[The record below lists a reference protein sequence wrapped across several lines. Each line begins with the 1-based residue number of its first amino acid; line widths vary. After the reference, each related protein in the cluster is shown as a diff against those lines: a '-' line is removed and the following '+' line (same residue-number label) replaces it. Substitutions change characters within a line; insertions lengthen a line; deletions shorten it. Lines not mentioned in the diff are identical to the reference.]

1 MADSNLNVPVII
13 QATRLDTSVLPRNIF
28 SQSYLLYVIAQGTD
42 VGNVANKANEA
53 GQGAYDAQVRND
65 EQDVILADHESRIE
79 AAEATL
85 INHEH
90 RIAAA
95 ESTLADHE
103 TRITAAETELADHE
117 TRIAANESE
126 LANHD
131 ARITQNTNDIDALDT
146 RLTAAEGSI
155 STLQSTVG
163 DHSTRISALEYATT
177 RKKSEVVYSGVSVTI
192 PTAPTNLVSLLKTL
206 TPSSGTLAPFFD
218 TVNNK
223 MVVFNENKTLF
234 FKLSIVGTWP
244 SGTANRSMQ
253 LTFSG
258 SVPDTLVSSRNSATT
273 TDNILLA
280 TFFSVDKDGFLATN
294 GSTLTIQSNGAA
306 FTATTIKIIAE
317 Q

>member
-65 EQDVILADHESRIE
+65 EQDVILVDHEIRLAS
-79 AAEATL
+79 AEAK
-85 INHEH
+85 IQ
-90 RIAAA
+90 
-95 ESTLADHE
+95 DHE
-103 TRITAAETELADHE
+103 TRITNAEAAIVGLDSRLTTAENDIDYLTDEVVAIQNTLSDHE
-117 TRIAANESE
+117 TRI
-126 LANHD
+126 D
-131 ARITQNTNDIDALDT
+131 
-146 RLTAAEGSI
+146 
-155 STLQSTVG
+155 
-163 DHSTRISALEYATT
+163 ALEYATT

-234 FKLSIVGTWP
+234 FKMSIVGTWP

>member
-1 MADSNLNVPVII
+1 MADSSLNNPVAV
-13 QATRLDTSVLPRNIF
+13 QSTRLDASILPRNIF
-28 SQSYLLYVIAQGTD
+28 SQSYMLYVIAQGTD

-65 EQDVILADHESRIE
+65 EQDVILVDHEIRLAS
-79 AAEATL
+79 AEAK
-85 INHEH
+85 IQ
-90 RIAAA
+90 
-95 ESTLADHE
+95 DHE
-103 TRITAAETELADHE
+103 TRITNAEAAIVGLDSRLTTAENDIDYLTNEVVAIQNTLSDHE
-117 TRIAANESE
+117 TRI
-126 LANHD
+126 D
-131 ARITQNTNDIDALDT
+131 
-146 RLTAAEGSI
+146 
-155 STLQSTVG
+155 
-163 DHSTRISALEYATT
+163 ALEYATT

>member
-65 EQDVILADHESRIE
+65 EQDVILVDHEIRLAS
-79 AAEATL
+79 AEAK
-85 INHEH
+85 IQ
-90 RIAAA
+90 
-95 ESTLADHE
+95 DHE
-103 TRITAAETELADHE
+103 TRITNAEAAIVGLDSRLTTAENDIDYLTDEVVAIQNTLSDHE
-117 TRIAANESE
+117 TRI
-126 LANHD
+126 D
-131 ARITQNTNDIDALDT
+131 
-146 RLTAAEGSI
+146 
-155 STLQSTVG
+155 
-163 DHSTRISALEYATT
+163 ALEYATT

-192 PTAPTNLVSLLKTL
+192 PTTPTNLVSLLKTL
-206 TPSSGTLAPFFD
+206 TPSSGSLAPFFD

-258 SVPDTLVSSRNSATT
+258 SVPDTLVSSRNAATT
-273 TDNILLA
+273 TDNILLS

>member
-1 MADSNLNVPVII
+1 MADSNLNTPVIV
-13 QATRLDTSVLPRNIF
+13 QATRLDTSILPRNIF

-53 GQGAYDAQVRND
+53 GQGAYDAQARND
-65 EQDVILADHESRIE
+65 EQDVILVDHEIRLAS
-79 AAEATL
+79 AEAK
-85 INHEH
+85 IQ
-90 RIAAA
+90 
-95 ESTLADHE
+95 DHE
-103 TRITAAETELADHE
+103 TRITNAEAAIVGLDSRLTTAENDIDYLTDEFVAIKNTLSDHE
-117 TRIAANESE
+117 TRI
-126 LANHD
+126 D
-131 ARITQNTNDIDALDT
+131 
-146 RLTAAEGSI
+146 
-155 STLQSTVG
+155 
-163 DHSTRISALEYATT
+163 ALEYATT

-192 PTAPTNLVSLLKTL
+192 PIAPTNLVSLLKTL
-206 TPSSGTLAPFFD
+206 TPSSGSLAPFFD

-258 SVPDTLVSSRNSATT
+258 SVPDTLVSSRNAATT

>member
-1 MADSNLNVPVII
+1 MADSNLNEPVII

-65 EQDVILADHESRIE
+65 EQDVILVDHEIRLAS
-79 AAEATL
+79 AEAK
-85 INHEH
+85 IQ
-90 RIAAA
+90 
-95 ESTLADHE
+95 DHE
-103 TRITAAETELADHE
+103 TRITNAEAAIVGLDSRLTTVENDIDYLTDEVVAIQNTLSDHE
-117 TRIAANESE
+117 TRI
-126 LANHD
+126 D
-131 ARITQNTNDIDALDT
+131 
-146 RLTAAEGSI
+146 
-155 STLQSTVG
+155 
-163 DHSTRISALEYATT
+163 ALEYATT

-192 PTAPTNLVSLLKTL
+192 PTAPTNLVSLLKTF

-273 TDNILLA
+273 IDNILLA

>member
-1 MADSNLNVPVII
+1 MADSNLNTPVIV
-13 QATRLDTSVLPRNIF
+13 QATRLDTSILPRNIF
-28 SQSYLLYVIAQGTD
+28 SQSYLLYVIAQSTD
-42 VGNVANKANEA
+42 VGNVASKANEA

-65 EQDVILADHESRIE
+65 EQDVILVDHEIRLAS
-79 AAEATL
+79 AEAK
-85 INHEH
+85 IQ
-90 RIAAA
+90 
-95 ESTLADHE
+95 DHE
-103 TRITAAETELADHE
+103 TRITNAEAAIVGLDSRLTTAENDIDYLTDEVVSIQNTLSDHE
-117 TRIAANESE
+117 TRI
-126 LANHD
+126 D
-131 ARITQNTNDIDALDT
+131 
-146 RLTAAEGSI
+146 
-155 STLQSTVG
+155 
-163 DHSTRISALEYATT
+163 ALEYATT

-206 TPSSGTLAPFFD
+206 TPSSGTLAPLFD

-258 SVPDTLVSSRNSATT
+258 SVPDTLVSSRNAATT

-306 FTATTIKIIAE
+306 FTATIIKIIAE

>member
-1 MADSNLNVPVII
+1 MADSNLNEPVII

-28 SQSYLLYVIAQGTD
+28 SQSYLLYIIAQGTD

-65 EQDVILADHESRIE
+65 EQDVILVDHEIRLAS
-79 AAEATL
+79 AEAK
-85 INHEH
+85 IQ
-90 RIAAA
+90 
-95 ESTLADHE
+95 DHE
-103 TRITAAETELADHE
+103 TRITNAESAIVGLDSRLTTAENDIDYLTDEVVSIQTTLSNHE
-117 TRIAANESE
+117 TRI
-126 LANHD
+126 D
-131 ARITQNTNDIDALDT
+131 
-146 RLTAAEGSI
+146 
-155 STLQSTVG
+155 
-163 DHSTRISALEYATT
+163 ALEYATT

-280 TFFSVDKDGFLATN
+280 TFFSVDKDGFLAAN